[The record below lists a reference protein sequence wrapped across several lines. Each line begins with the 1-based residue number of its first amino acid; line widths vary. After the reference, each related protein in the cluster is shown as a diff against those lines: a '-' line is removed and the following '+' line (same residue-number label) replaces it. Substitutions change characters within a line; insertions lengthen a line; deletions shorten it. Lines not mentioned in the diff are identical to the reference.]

1 MISLARLDAAQAF
14 HWMTAR
20 STRVAQNLSRGG
32 LFPPLGEEDLAL
44 ALMVGLADH
53 AVFFHALDQPRGA
66 VIADL
71 QPALDV
77 GGRDLALARDDGDRL
92 VVEIIAPFAAG
103 KTVGVFVVFVGLFC
117 DGIEIFGVAL
127 RFPE

>member
-66 VIADL
+66 VVADL
-71 QPALDV
+71 QAALDV

-92 VVEIIAPFAAG
+92 VVEIIAPFASG
-103 KTVGVFVVFVGLFC
+103 KPIGIFFILVRLFRHGV
-117 DGIEIFGVAL
+117 EIFGTAL
-127 RFPE
+127 RL